1 MTATRITLLVEN
13 LRQMAGA
20 LDGSS
25 RFPALELVF
34 SRGRAVRIESASAN
48 HLRFA
53 LFGIEP
59 DGVLPVAALTHVS
72 DRKNTLQDDYF
83 WLRSDPVTLC
93 ADMTQVFMT
102 GHGFADLDP
111 YERNEIENCVRAV
124 MQEEGIDF
132 HTDHPERWCI
142 ALNEPLEFDF
152 TPLDETLGMD
162 LADVIPKHPQARF
175 WRRILN
181 EIQVALHNCPV
192 NIARRQSGRQEIN
205 SVWFWGGGFIP
216 DAAAHELIDTVCS
229 DHPVTR
235 GLAIINDSRLKPQNR
250 TDEEDFS
257 RDGSSILI
265 DWLPVSRRAV
275 EELQQLEVLAS
286 QLLTLA
292 GQGRIALTLYDGNG
306 EGRYY
311 DHRARRRFWRRRE
324 PLVSTLPLS
333 ARA

>member
-1 MTATRITLLVEN
+1 VTATRITLLVEN

-20 LDGSS
+20 LDGSI

-34 SRGRAVRIESASAN
+34 SRGRAVRIDSASAN

-59 DGVLPVAALTHVS
+59 EGVLPVAALTHVS

-83 WLRSDPVTLC
+83 WLRSDPVTLW
-93 ADMTQVFMT
+93 ADMAQVFMT
-102 GHGFADLDP
+102 SHGFADLDP

-132 HTDHPERWCI
+132 HSDHPERWCI

-162 LADVIPKHPQARF
+162 LADVIPKHPRARF

-181 EIQVALHNCPV
+181 EIQVALHHCPV

-216 DAAAHELIDTVCS
+216 DTAPHDLIDTVCS

-235 GLAIINDSRLKPQNR
+235 GLAIINDCRLKPQNR
-250 TDEEDFS
+250 TAEEDFS

-265 DWLPVSRRAV
+265 DWLPASRHAV

-286 QLLTLA
+286 QLLILA

-306 EGRYY
+306 EGRFY
-311 DHRARRRFWRRRE
+311 DRRARRRFWRRRA

-333 ARA
+333 NRA